1 MTDEPGIHILI
12 AEDEAKLAE
21 ILASYLTGR
30 GHTVRVASDGRQA
43 LDAMR
48 TESFDVAL
56 LDIVMPEM
64 DGFEVMRQVREHP
77 SPPEI
82 IIITGNGTID
92 NAITAMKLGA
102 YDYMTKP
109 YRMAEIDVLV
119 QRAWEKRQLARENQ
133 FLHQR
138 LSRID
143 GSPIVQTRYAPMQAV
158 LDVVERA
165 APSDAPILITGESGT
180 GKDLLARAIHHLSG
194 RVGPFV
200 DLNCAMLSDQNL
212 ETELF
217 GFERG
222 AFAGATE
229 RKIGFLEMATNGTL
243 HLDEVSE
250 LEPRM
255 QGRLLRALEQGNY
268 FRTGGMQRVEIHT
281 RLVTAT
287 NRDLDA
293 LVAEKKFRSDL
304 WYRINTVTVALPPLR
319 ERVVDIPLLAD
330 HFLARFRGSSAPTLS
345 PDAVDMLQA
354 YDWPGNIRELRNVME
369 RALLLNRGAV
379 LRASDLPITQT
390 KMTSSLSGSRVSLA
404 VLERRHIE
412 SVLAQT
418 AWHQGQAAEVL
429 GISPKTLYRKLRAY
443 GLQRPTRS

>member
-1 MTDEPGIHILI
+1 MSDEPGIRILV

-21 ILASYLTGR
+21 ILATYLTGR
-30 GHTVRVASDGRQA
+30 GHTVRTTSDGRQA
-43 LDAMR
+43 LEAMR
-48 TESFDVAL
+48 TDTFDVAL

-64 DGFEVMRQVREHP
+64 DGLEVMRQVREDP

-119 QRAWEKRQLARENQ
+119 RRAWEKRQLARENQ
-133 FLHQR
+133 FLHRR

-143 GSPIVQTRYAPMQAV
+143 GAPIVETRYAPMKAV
-158 LDVVERA
+158 LDVVEKA
-165 APSDAPILITGESGT
+165 APSDAPVLITGESGT
-180 GKDLLARAIHHLSG
+180 GKDLLARMIHHLSRRG
-194 RVGPFV
+194 GAFV

-217 GFERG
+217 GYERG

-243 HLDEVSE
+243 YLDEVSE

-255 QGRLLRALEQGNY
+255 QGRLLRALEHGSY
-268 FRTGGMQRVEIHT
+268 FRVGGMQRVEIHT

-293 LVAEKKFRSDL
+293 LVSEGKFRGDL
-304 WYRINTVTVALPPLR
+304 LYRINTVTVALPPLR
-319 ERVVDIPLLAD
+319 ERTVDIPLLAD
-330 HFLARFRGSSAPTLS
+330 HFLERFRGQGAPTLA
-345 PDAVDMLQA
+345 PDAVEMLQA
-354 YDWPGNIRELRNVME
+354 YEWPGNIRELRNVIE
-369 RALLLNRGAV
+369 RALLLHRGAV
-379 LRASDLPITQT
+379 LGAADLPVTQARPAAG
-390 KMTSSLSGSRVSLA
+390 LPGSRVSLA
-404 VLERRHIE
+404 DLERRHIE
-412 SVLAQT
+412 AVLAHT
-418 AWHQGQAAEVL
+418 SWHQGQAAEVL
-429 GISPKTLYRKLRAY
+429 GISPKTLYRKIREY
-443 GLQRPTRS
+443 GLTRPRRS

>member
-1 MTDEPGIHILI
+1 MSDEPGIRILI

-21 ILASYLTGR
+21 ILATYLTGR
-30 GHTVRVASDGRQA
+30 GHTVRTTSDGRQA
-43 LDAMR
+43 LEAMR
-48 TESFDVAL
+48 TDTFDVAL

-64 DGFEVMRQVREHP
+64 DGLEVMRQVREDP

-119 QRAWEKRQLARENQ
+119 RRAWEKRQLARENQ
-133 FLHQR
+133 FLHRR

-143 GSPIVQTRYAPMQAV
+143 GAPIVETRYAPMKAV
-158 LDVVERA
+158 LDVVEKA
-165 APSDAPILITGESGT
+165 APSDAPVLITGESGT
-180 GKDLLARAIHHLSG
+180 GKDLLARMIHHLSRRG
-194 RVGPFV
+194 GAFV

-217 GFERG
+217 GYERG

-243 HLDEVSE
+243 YLDEVSE

-255 QGRLLRALEQGNY
+255 QGRLLRALEHGSY
-268 FRTGGMQRVEIHT
+268 FRVGGMQRVEIHT

-293 LVAEKKFRSDL
+293 LVSEGKFRGDL
-304 WYRINTVTVALPPLR
+304 LYRINTVTVALPPLR
-319 ERVVDIPLLAD
+319 ERTVDIPLLAD
-330 HFLARFRGSSAPTLS
+330 HFLERFRGQGAPTLA
-345 PDAVDMLQA
+345 PDAVEMLQA
-354 YDWPGNIRELRNVME
+354 YEWPGNIRELRNVIE
-369 RALLLNRGAV
+369 RALLLHRGAV
-379 LRASDLPITQT
+379 LGAADLPVTQA
-390 KMTSSLSGSRVSLA
+390 RP
-404 VLERRHIE
+404 
-412 SVLAQT
+412 
-418 AWHQGQAAEVL
+418 AA
-429 GISPKTLYRKLRAY
+429 
-443 GLQRPTRS
+443 

>member
-1 MTDEPGIHILI
+1 MSEEPGIRILI
-12 AEDEAKLAE
+12 AEDEEKLAE

-30 GHTVRVASDGRQA
+30 GHTVRVTSDGRQA
-43 LDAMR
+43 LEAMR

-56 LDIVMPEM
+56 LDIVMPEL
-64 DGFEVMRQVREHP
+64 DGLEVMRQVREDP
-77 SPPEI
+77 APPEI

-143 GSPIVQTRYAPMQAV
+143 GAPIVQTRYAPMQAV
-158 LDVVERA
+158 LDVVEKA

-194 RVGPFV
+194 RGGPFV

-217 GFERG
+217 GYERG
-222 AFAGATE
+222 AFAGATD

-243 HLDEVSE
+243 HMDEVSE

-255 QGRLLRALEQGNY
+255 QGRLLRALEHGSY

-293 LVAEKKFRSDL
+293 LVGEGKFRGDL
-304 WYRINTVTVALPPLR
+304 LYRINTVTVALPPLR
-319 ERVVDIPLLAD
+319 ERVVDIPLLAE
-330 HFLARFRGSSAPTLS
+330 HFLERFRGSGAPALSA
-345 PDAVDMLQA
+345 DAVDMLQH
-354 YDWPGNIRELRNVME
+354 YDWPGNIRELRNVIE
-369 RALLLNRGAV
+369 RALLLHRGPV
-379 LRASDLPITQT
+379 LTAGDLPITQV
-390 KMTSSLSGSRVSLA
+390 KPAAGLPGSRVSLA
-404 VLERRHIE
+404 ELERRHIE
-412 SVLAQT
+412 AVLAHMG
-418 AWHQGQAAEVL
+418 WHQGQAAEVL
-429 GISPKTLYRKLRAY
+429 GISPKTLYRKIREY
-443 GLQRPTRS
+443 GLSRPARS

>member
-1 MTDEPGIHILI
+1 MSDEPGIRILI
-12 AEDEAKLAE
+12 AEDEEKLAE

-30 GHTVRVASDGRQA
+30 GHTVRVTSDGRQA
-43 LDAMR
+43 LEAMR

-56 LDIVMPEM
+56 LDIVMPEL
-64 DGFEVMRQVREHP
+64 DGLEVMRQVREDP
-77 SPPEI
+77 APPEI

-143 GSPIVQTRYAPMQAV
+143 GAPIVQTRYAPMQAV
-158 LDVVERA
+158 LDVVEKA

-194 RVGPFV
+194 RGGPFV

-217 GFERG
+217 GYERG
-222 AFAGATE
+222 AFAGATD

-243 HLDEVSE
+243 HMDEVSE

-255 QGRLLRALEQGNY
+255 QGRLLRALEHGSY

-293 LVAEKKFRSDL
+293 LVGEGKFRGDL
-304 WYRINTVTVALPPLR
+304 LYRINTVTVALPPLR
-319 ERVVDIPLLAD
+319 ERVVDIPLLAE
-330 HFLARFRGSSAPTLS
+330 HFLERFRGSGAPALSA
-345 PDAVDMLQA
+345 DAVDMLQH
-354 YDWPGNIRELRNVME
+354 YDWPGNIRELRNVIE
-369 RALLLNRGAV
+369 RALLLHRGPV
-379 LRASDLPITQT
+379 LTAGDLPITQV
-390 KMTSSLSGSRVSLA
+390 KPAAGLPGSRVSLA
-404 VLERRHIE
+404 ELERRHIE
-412 SVLAQT
+412 AVLAHMG
-418 AWHQGQAAEVL
+418 WHQGQAAEVL
-429 GISPKTLYRKLRAY
+429 GISPKTLYRKIREY
-443 GLQRPTRS
+443 GLSRPARS

>member
-1 MTDEPGIHILI
+1 MSEVPGIHILI

-30 GHTVRVASDGRQA
+30 GHTVRVTSDGRQA
-43 LDAMR
+43 LEAMR

-56 LDIVMPEM
+56 LDIVMPEL
-64 DGFEVMRQVREHP
+64 DGLEVMRQVREDP
-77 SPPEI
+77 APPEI

-119 QRAWEKRQLARENQ
+119 QRAWEKRQLSRENQ

-180 GKDLLARAIHHLSG
+180 GKDLLARAIHHLSM

-217 GFERG
+217 GYERG

-229 RKIGFLEMATNGTL
+229 RKVGFLEMATNGTL

-255 QGRLLRALEQGNY
+255 QGRVLRALEHGNY

-293 LVAEKKFRSDL
+293 LVAEQKFRGDL
-304 WYRINTVTVALPPLR
+304 LYRINTVTVALPPLR

-330 HFLARFRGSSAPTLS
+330 HFLARFRGPAAPTLS
-345 PDAVDMLQA
+345 ADAVDMLQA
-354 YDWPGNIRELRNVME
+354 YDWPGNIRELRNVIE
-369 RALLLNRGAV
+369 RALLLHRGAV
-379 LRASDLPITQT
+379 LSAGDLPITQT
-390 KMTSSLSGSRVSLA
+390 KLTSGLPGARVSLA

-412 SVLAQT
+412 SVLGQA
-418 AWHQGQAAEVL
+418 AWHQGQAADVL
-429 GISPKTLYRKLRAY
+429 GISPKTLYRKIREY
-443 GLQRPTRS
+443 GLQRPKRS